1 MRVLLISERY
11 DPSQGGAERSLIEMA
26 AALRRQG
33 AEVDTAVNW
42 APAQWPGLIIFD
54 GPSTNTVSGLR
65 RFERTVSELV
75 RSGGYDVVHTITPA
89 ATAADLYQPR
99 AGCLPALH
107 RAAIDSAG
115 PAWLRWGKR
124 ASLLINTRRQAM
136 MAYEKKLVEGTD
148 CLICPV
154 SRQSGGD
161 FNHWYRFD
169 PDRLQPVLNGVD
181 LRPWDRAEKDRLR
194 LEQRR
199 AWRAAPG
206 ERILL
211 FIGHDFRRKGLAAAV
226 RAMAGLKQTGLSGW
240 RLAVVGGDKAGPYKR
255 LANRLGVNSRII
267 WAGRSKTG
275 AAAMAAADLMALPT
289 RFEPASRVF
298 LEAMILGLPTVMTS
312 RAGGADLIE
321 PGVNG
326 FLMADQD
333 DDAGIVAAMTALS
346 DPGEIDR
353 IGREAAKLADHLHVD
368 RLARDLIG
376 LYRGIAAR
384 RVD

>member
-1 MRVLLISERY
+1 MRILLVSERY

-33 AEVDTAVNW
+33 VEVNIAVNW

-54 GPSTNTVSGLR
+54 GPSTNTVSGLH
-65 RFERTVSELV
+65 RFERAVSDLV
-75 RSGGYDVVHTITPA
+75 GGGGYDVVHTITPA
-89 ATAADLYQPR
+89 ALTADLYQPR

-107 RAAIDSAG
+107 RAAIDSAKSDL
-115 PAWLRWGKR
+115 LRWGKHF
-124 ASLLINTRRQAM
+124 SLRINARRQAM
-136 MAYEKKLVEGTD
+136 MGYEKKLVERTD

-154 SRQSGGD
+154 SRQSGTD
-161 FNHWYRFD
+161 FSRWYRFA
-169 PDRLQPVLNGVD
+169 PERLRPVLNGVD
-181 LRPWDRAEKDRLR
+181 LRPWDPAEKARLR

-206 ERILL
+206 EMILL
-211 FIGHDFRRKGLAAAV
+211 FIGHDFRRKGLASAI
-226 RAMAGLKQTGLSGW
+226 RAMAGLKRAGLSGW
-240 RLAVVGGDKAGPYKR
+240 RLAVVGGDKAEPFQR

-326 FLMADQD
+326 FLMADHE
-333 DDAGIVAAMTALS
+333 DADGVVAAMTALS
-346 DPGEIDR
+346 APGEIER
-353 IGREAAKLADHLHVD
+353 ISREASTLADHLHVD

-376 LYRGIAAR
+376 LYQRIVAGR
-384 RVD
+384 DD